1 MLTLTRESLNK
12 IFLNLAQGLDI
23 PDAYFEQ
30 ARLRYQSIGNWLER
44 EGSIVSAYAPEIYP
58 QGSFAL
64 GTVIKPISNADEYDI
79 DLVCRLGLTKADVT
93 QKRLKELIGLEL
105 VDYVSAHSMNNEP
118 EERRRCWAINYA
130 EGARFHLDVLPSIP
144 ECMHQKSNEI
154 AITDNQRLDYA
165 LISDDWVCCNPIDYV
180 DWFKEQMKVQ
190 LYINRMMFAEAI
202 KANVEDV
209 PEYKVKTPLQRAI
222 QILKRHR
229 DMTYRGHPD
238 DKPVSILI
246 TTLAARAYD
255 NEADTLEGLVNIVTR
270 MLNFIEEKDGVLW
283 VENPVNQSENFAD
296 KWQEYPQRQTEFF
309 NWLKR
314 AEADILEM
322 VNTTDFNV
330 ATKSLKRQFGEMSIN
345 EALKDVIQPSG
356 VLSATSSTPSLII
369 GTSDMERQQ
378 RPVLNIKKP
387 DKPWGLSK

>member
-1 MLTLTRESLNK
+1 MIITRENLNK
-12 IFLNLAQGLDI
+12 ILVSLAQGLDI
-23 PDAYFEQ
+23 PDSYFEM

-44 EGSIVSAYAPEIYP
+44 DKSNVSTYAPEIYP

-64 GTVIKPISNADEYDI
+64 GTVIKPISNKDEYDI
-79 DLVCRLGLTKADVT
+79 DLVCRLDLSKTDVT

-105 VDYVSAHSMNNEP
+105 ADYVSAHNMNNEP

-144 ECMHQKSNEI
+144 ECVHQKSNEI
-154 AITDNQRLDYA
+154 AITDNQRPDYA
-165 LISDDWVCCNPIDYV
+165 LISDDWMCCNPVDYAA
-180 DWFKEQMKVQ
+180 WFKEQMKVQ

-229 DMTYRGHPD
+229 DMTYRGSPD

-255 NEADTLEGLVNIVTR
+255 NEADTLESLVNIVTR
-270 MLNFIEEKDGVLW
+270 MPNFIEEKEGVLW
-283 VENPVNQSENFAD
+283 VGNPVNESENFAD
-296 KWQEYPQRQTEFF
+296 KWQEYPQRQIEFF
-309 NWLKR
+309 NWLNSAKV
-314 AEADILEM
+314 DILEA
-322 VNTTDFNV
+322 VNATDFQN
-330 ATKSLKRQFGEMSIN
+330 ATKSLKRQFGEMAIN
-345 EALKDVIQPSG
+345 EALKDVNPPEKILPTAANGS
-356 VLSATSSTPSLII
+356 LSITGAANNGHQEPAILTIT
-369 GTSDMERQQ
+369 R
-378 RPVLNIKKP
+378 P
-387 DKPWGLSK
+387 DKPWGLRN